1 MYALFA
7 RLGVPRILEAVDDR
21 TSLPFVGNIH
31 IVQIDLD
38 VARSDELHARQHRLS
53 NAYKHGRPLAWRA

>member
-31 IVQIDLD
+31 IERGRL
-38 VARSDELHARQHRLS
+38 RPDEEQGSGHS
-53 NAYKHGRPLAWRA
+53 